1 MRFVSR
7 FVPDLVAIV
16 AGGAA
21 GVYLQRW
28 FLPRWRPVLW
38 GGLALIGAGAA
49 LNCRLLF
56 GAVPAQWE
64 IGVRGAAFA
73 LSAALVAA
81 FPIGWLVRRRLPQET
96 DPGRRKLLQ
105 AAVAAPVAT
114 MGFGLIAARFDPR
127 VIERELVVPDLPA
140 DLHGLR
146 IGQISDIHL
155 SPFLSRRELA
165 RAVEALNETKPQLT
179 MVTGDLITGS
189 RDPLDDCI
197 AEIARLKADSGV
209 YGCHGNHENYIQAE
223 GYASDL
229 AARVGIRFL
238 RSERTT
244 LRFGQANLHLGGVDF
259 QARDKPHLVGMGR
272 LVVPGEFNLLMSHTP
287 EVFHL
292 AAKQGWNLTV
302 SGHTHGGQLN
312 VELFGEQ
319 FNLVRFFTPYT
330 YGAFERG
337 KSRLWVTRGLGTVGI
352 PARIGAPPE
361 VVLLKL
367 VPGPVSS

>member
-16 AGGAA
+16 AGGVA
-21 GVYLQRW
+21 GIYLQRW

-38 GGLALIGAGAA
+38 AGLALIGAGTL
-49 LNCRLLF
+49 LNGRLLF

-81 FPIGWLVRRRLPQET
+81 FPIGWLVRRRLPQVA

-114 MGFGLIAARFDPR
+114 MGFGLMAARFDPR
-127 VIERELVVPDLPA
+127 VIERELLVPDLPP

-165 RAVEALNETKPQLT
+165 RAVDALNETKPQLT
-179 MVTGDLITGS
+179 LVTGDLITGS

-209 YGCHGNHENYIQAE
+209 YGCHGNHENYIHAE
-223 GYASDL
+223 GYASEL

-312 VELFGEQ
+312 LELFGEQ

-367 VPGPVSS
+367 VPGPANS